1 MGMGATL
8 SKLLCLEI
16 FLLSLRLANEF
27 YIYIYIYGKMGFCL
41 YFLKYLANCPCFETR
56 FYKN

>member
-27 YIYIYIYGKMGFCL
+27 YIYIYIYIWENGLLPLFFKISSQLSLF
-41 YFLKYLANCPCFETR
+41 
-56 FYKN
+56 